1 MSQLAGLVKL
11 LLKPFDQL
19 ESTLTLQRSKTDG
32 DYWPVQLSDI
42 ADSTLTFLQHYDAN
56 VDDDGYN
63 HKLSNDFDGYVH
75 KQSKTAGL
83 VTRWDIGETGPIDR
97 PNSTLV
103 LGYSEMG
110 VEPSPDPDHSPANI
124 ATFRPIWNN
133 PHQT

>member
-63 HKLSNDFDGYVH
+63 PKLSNDFDRSEEH
-75 KQSKTAGL
+75 TSELQSLMRISYAVFCLKKNNTDTNNTTHTL
-83 VTRWDIGETGPIDR
+83 NDTSVTKI
-97 PNSTLV
+97 L
-103 LGYSEMG
+103 
-110 VEPSPDPDHSPANI
+110 
-124 ATFRPIWNN
+124 
-133 PHQT
+133 